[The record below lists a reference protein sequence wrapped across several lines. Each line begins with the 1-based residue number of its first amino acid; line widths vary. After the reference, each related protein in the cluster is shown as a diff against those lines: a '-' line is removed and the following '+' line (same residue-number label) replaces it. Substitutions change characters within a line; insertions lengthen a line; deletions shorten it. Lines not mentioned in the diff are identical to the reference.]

1 MPICFALNNI
11 ITQTVRLLHSL
22 LENFET
28 ERGPERPCCTHKYL
42 FVDMNLSGSTPRT
55 LLVLYLCYV
64 FRALINSLV
73 RWSLL
78 EPVLLLE
85 CKLFAA
91 YRPRNLPPSISIYLS
106 IYLSI
111 CLSISPSLP
120 LSLSVCLSLR
130 PDITG
135 MVDWV

>member
-11 ITQTVRLLHSL
+11 ITQNVRLLHSL

-55 LLVLYLCYV
+55 LLVLSYLCYV

-73 RWSLL
+73 CWSLL
-78 EPVLLLE
+78 EPVLLE

-91 YRPRNLPPSISIYLS
+91 YRPRNLPPSISVYLS
-106 IYLSI
+106 IYLP
-111 CLSISPSLP
+111 ISPSLP

-130 PDITG
+130 PDITVP
-135 MVDWV
+135 VDWA